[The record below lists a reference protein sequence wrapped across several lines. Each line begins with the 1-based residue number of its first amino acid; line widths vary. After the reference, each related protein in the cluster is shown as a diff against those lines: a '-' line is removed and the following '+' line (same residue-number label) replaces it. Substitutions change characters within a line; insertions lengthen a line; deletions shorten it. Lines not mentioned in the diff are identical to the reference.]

1 MRSFRFLPL
10 LLFGLLFIK
19 YDTSACADHGSK
31 KEEQKKMAQVLA
43 RSAFKALKSTASSKP
58 DLHPD
63 FMIGNSMLRF

>member
-1 MRSFRFLPL
+1 MKSIKLLPL
-10 LLFGLLFIK
+10 LLFGLLFIQ

-31 KEEQKKMAQVLA
+31 KEEQKRMAQVLA
-43 RSAFKALKSTASSKP
+43 RSTFKALKAASFSKP